1 MSLHCRTI
9 SAASKS
15 PCVFDLLGVNVPLY
29 TQMTDDKIAA
39 LSWDADLRLRP
50 YISIV
55 KAATRICGAISF
67 AGIQSRHFNTFT
79 CTLDATGVPPSSSRS
94 LYFKHR

>member
-1 MSLHCRTI
+1 MTTI
-9 SAASKS
+9 KELSNLKGRRALITGATGG
-15 PCVFDLLGVNVPLY
+15 LGRIMADTL
-29 TQMTDDKIAA
+29 AE
-39 LSWDADLRLRP
+39 LGADLRLRP